1 MSLRL
6 FSKDTFVEAKKNVF
20 TPSKAITSPEH
31 LFGRSKQLDQ
41 IARAFASDGKQVF
54 IYGERG
60 VGKTSLA
67 KTAAYLHQSSDA
79 DPVIVSCE
87 SGSSFGQ
94 IVADIATNCLPP
106 ADIITTRSASAKR
119 LVAGV
124 KGLSLELAQE
134 IEKGAI
140 PEISNINRAI
150 TVLKYIASMHSHA
163 PVVIVDEFDRIES
176 TQTKASFAEFI
187 KQISDQDL
195 PIRFIFCGIA
205 KDVESLIGQHFSA
218 GRYMAPV
225 ELGPL
230 PADALWEI
238 FNQAERVFGIE
249 IDKELKIRASRIAD
263 GYPYFMHL
271 IGDCLLWNMF
281 QEEPALDAAT
291 PELFERSV
299 QQAVEDAEPMLR
311 DCYDAA
317 TKKYAN
323 EDYHEV
329 LWAVSAVRVFP
340 KKWTEI
346 FEKYYLEIVRR
357 FRQDNSLTAEQFYSR
372 IYKLTKDTHGEI
384 LRTNENGW
392 YSFREN
398 VVRSYVRLRAVEAGV
413 NLDVDLPG
421 PLSTSGGSGAPLPT
435 INLPRR

>member
-6 FSKDTFVEAKKNVF
+6 FSYEAFIEAKKKVF
-20 TPSKAITSPEH
+20 TPSKAVTSPENLH
-31 LFGRSKQLDQ
+31 GRSRQLDQ
-41 IARAFASDGKQVF
+41 ITRAFSSDGKQVF

-60 VGKTSLA
+60 VGKTSVA
-67 KTAAYLHQSSDA
+67 KTAAYMHQSADA

-87 SGSSFGQ
+87 SGSTFSQ
-94 IVADIATNCLPP
+94 LIEDLALSCLPVADIV
-106 ADIITTRSASAKR
+106 TTRTSSAKR

-124 KGLSLELAQE
+124 KGLSLELAQQ
-134 IEKGAI
+134 IEKGSI
-140 PEISNINRAI
+140 PEITNINRAI
-150 TVLKYIASMHSHA
+150 SVLKYIALMHSKA
-163 PVVIVDEFDRIES
+163 PVVIIDEFDRIES

-195 PIRFIFCGIA
+195 PMRFIFCGIA

-238 FNQAERVFGIE
+238 FNQAENAFGVQ

-271 IGDCLLWNMF
+271 IGDSLLWNMF
-281 QEEPALDAAT
+281 QENPSSDVAS

-329 LWAVSAVRVFP
+329 LWSVSAVRVFP

-346 FEKYYLEIVRR
+346 YEKYYKGIVRVGR
-357 FRQDNSLTAEQFYSR
+357 PDGMLTAEQFYSR
-372 IYKLTKDTHGEI
+372 LNKLTKKSHGEI
-384 LRTNENGW
+384 LKTNENGW
-392 YSFREN
+392 YAFREN
-398 VVRSYVRLRAVEAGV
+398 VVRSYVRLRAVEAKIE
-413 NLDVDLPG
+413 LDVDLPG
-421 PLSTSGGSGAPLPT
+421 PLSHEGGSGAPLPSAT
-435 INLPRR
+435 VPR